1 MTAGQPTTEILPASQ
16 VSELINGLV
25 KALRAYHMYLPNNP
39 IYQRATEN
47 LRIAFLPVWSVL
59 DQLVLTVAETDFIW
73 EDQVVYHQMNKSES
87 LAWGLFKDGM
97 RSLTICRNAELEE
110 LPRFLEMIN
119 RARFLAADAGDDL
132 LTLLWEQEFELIQ
145 YQFIEFF
152 GEGGGS
158 LPEPSGSYA
167 TAGGDQDEAAKQRH
181 AQAAEEAPPRPKG
194 VVDLDEFDSTLYFLD
209 ENEINQVVREVEQEY
224 ARDVCDASLS
234 VLFDLFELQL
244 EPEIRSEI
252 LGVVEQLFPTLLTA
266 RDFRTAARILRA
278 SRELAQ
284 RTPGLNQDHVQ
295 RLDGFVAK
303 LSEPAIVTQLLQSLD
318 EAPALA
324 GQAHVSD
331 LMREL
336 RASAL
341 EPVLTWIPN
350 LSSAPLRTLL
360 EGVADRLAETY
371 PSEVLRILKDPDSGA
386 LAPVV
391 TLCGR
396 LGLHQTVPG
405 LGETVA
411 HPLPAVRLASVQ
423 ALAQLATPAAM
434 ALIDKALE
442 DDDRGIRLAAVRVVG
457 SRGYKGAQR
466 RVEAIVLGKAVKEMD
481 LTEKMAFF
489 EAYGAIAG
497 ASGLKPLSALLLPRG
512 MLRMKESSEV
522 RACAAIAIG
531 KIRTPEAREVLQR
544 AADDKDLVVRNA
556 VSRALRETAS

>member
-1 MTAGQPTTEILPASQ
+1 
-16 VSELINGLV
+16 
-25 KALRAYHMYLPNNP
+25 
-39 IYQRATEN
+39 
-47 LRIAFLPVWSVL
+47 
-59 DQLVLTVAETDFIW
+59 
-73 EDQVVYHQMNKSES
+73 
-87 LAWGLFKDGM
+87 
-97 RSLTICRNAELEE
+97 
-110 LPRFLEMIN
+110 
-119 RARFLAADAGDDL
+119 
-132 LTLLWEQEFELIQ
+132 
-145 YQFIEFF
+145 
-152 GEGGGS
+152 
-158 LPEPSGSYA
+158 
-167 TAGGDQDEAAKQRH
+167 
-181 AQAAEEAPPRPKG
+181 
-194 VVDLDEFDSTLYFLD
+194 
-209 ENEINQVVREVEQEY
+209 
-224 ARDVCDASLS
+224 
-234 VLFDLFELQL
+234 
-244 EPEIRSEI
+244 
-252 LGVVEQLFPTLLTA
+252 
-266 RDFRTAARILRA
+266 
-278 SRELAQ
+278 
-284 RTPGLNQDHVQ
+284 
-295 RLDGFVAK
+295 
-303 LSEPAIVTQLLQSLD
+303 VT
-318 EAPALA
+318 
-324 GQAHVSD
+324 D

-336 RASAL
+336 RATAL
-341 EPVLTWIPN
+341 EPVLTGIPN

-371 PSEVLRILKDPDSGA
+371 PSEVLRILKDPESAA

-391 TLCGR
+391 MLCGR

-457 SRGYKGAQR
+457 SRGYKGSQR
-466 RVEAIVLGKAVKEMD
+466 RVEAIVLGKAGKEMD

-497 ASGLKPLSALLLPRG
+497 VGGLKPLTALLMPRG